1 MSSTS
6 ETPQMR
12 LAVGAVRRVDSRIL
26 RFASQLGVRGL
37 VINTPV
43 DLPGEERW
51 ELADLISLRERIEA
65 QGLVVEA
72 IENVP
77 IGFYRDVILGGTSRD
92 RQIENCQTTIEN
104 IGRAGIPVFG
114 FHWMANEVWR
124 SELDRPGRGGARVT
138 AFDLAEIPDADVP
151 TFGRRYEE
159 SEILENFE
167 RFVHAVVP
175 IAEAVGVRLALHP
188 DDPPVASIGGVARP
202 FRNVAG
208 LRRAVEVANSSAF
221 GLEFCMGTVSSMGPG
236 ALEHLRWFAER
247 GEIVY
252 VHFRDVSGF
261 APSFVECFLGEGN
274 FQVVEAM
281 RLLQQSGFNGV
292 VIDDHVPLL
301 DGDPPITPGWVKSEY
316 AYYGR
321 AHGMGYLQ
329 GLLAGVVGSDR

>member
-1 MSSTS
+1 
-6 ETPQMR
+6 MR

-37 VINTPV
+37 VVNTPL

-51 ELADLISLRERIEA
+51 ELADLISLRERVEA
-65 QGLVVEA
+65 SGLVIEA

-77 IGFYRDVILGGTSRD
+77 IGFYRDAILGGPSCEQ
-92 RQIENCQTTIEN
+92 QIGNCLATIEN
-104 IGRAGIPVFG
+104 IGRAGIPIFG

-124 SELDRPGRGGARVT
+124 SELDRAGRGGARVT
-138 AFDLAEIPDADVP
+138 SFDLAEIPDADAP
-151 TFGRRYEE
+151 TFARRYEE
-159 SEILENFE
+159 NEIWENFE
-167 RFVHAVVP
+167 RFIRAVVP
-175 IAEAVGVRLALHP
+175 VAESVGVRLALHP
-188 DDPPVASIGGVARP
+188 DDPPVASIGGVGRP
-202 FRNVAG
+202 FRSFAG
-208 LRRAVEVANSSAF
+208 LRRAVQVANSSAF
-221 GLEFCMGTVSSMGPG
+221 GLEFCIGTVSSMGPN
-236 ALEHLRWFAER
+236 ALEQLQWFAER

-252 VHFRDVSGF
+252 VHFRDVRGV
-261 APSFVECFLGEGN
+261 APAFVECFLGEGN
-274 FQVVEAM
+274 IQVVDAM
-281 RLLQQSGFNGV
+281 RMLYQSGFDGV